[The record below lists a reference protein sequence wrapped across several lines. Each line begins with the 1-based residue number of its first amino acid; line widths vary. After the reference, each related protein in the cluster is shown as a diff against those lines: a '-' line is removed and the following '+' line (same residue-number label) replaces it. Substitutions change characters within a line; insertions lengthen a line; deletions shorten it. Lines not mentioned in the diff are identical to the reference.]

1 MATITIKLG
10 NEADLIIDEPNS
22 ASSGDRAIIVTSA
35 IAQAFSD
42 STSLSPS
49 TRTGFLPITIG
60 SKVFRIYYEL
70 RVKRIMNALTAY
82 SEAISHIE
90 QNPHLYDQRLARK
103 AIEVLRECYNDRL
116 G

>member
-1 MATITIKLG
+1 MVKINIKLG
-10 NEADLIIDEPNS
+10 NDAELIIDEPKS
-22 ASSGDRAIIVTSA
+22 ASSGDRAIIITSA

-49 TRTGFLPITIG
+49 TQTGFLPITIG
-60 SKVFRIYYEL
+60 STVFRIYYEL
-70 RVKRIMNALTAY
+70 RVKRILNALTAY
-82 SEAISHIE
+82 SEAIRHIQ

-116 G
+116 R